1 MSKLIEIKDLETNFY
16 TYEGIV
22 QALDGIN
29 LSMGEGEILGLV
41 GETGC
46 GKSVTALSILQLIR
60 PPGRIEK
67 GEVILRVQDKSNQSK
82 HPIDL
87 LDQTELLMQKVRGN
101 EISMIFQEASEALN
115 PVYSVNNQ
123 VSESFLLHRQKEL
136 CQDVLRKIEQD
147 IGKGRS
153 FLRRIILKMERRIY
167 LRMREDPSSSLLAI
181 LSFLPIVRSYKR
193 RMVDQARIE
202 SIKLMRMLGIAHPEE
217 VVRRYPHEL
226 SGGMQ
231 QRVVIAMAL
240 ACSPTLLIAD
250 EPTSNLDV
258 TIQAQI
264 LDLLRGLREKLKTSI
279 LFITHDL
286 GVVAEICERAA
297 VMYAG
302 HIVEIA
308 PVDSLFR
315 KPLHP
320 YTQGLLESVP
330 RPGCKGRLRSI
341 KGNVPNLISPPPGC
355 RFHPRCPFVMAKCSE
370 RKPALKEIEKS
381 RFVACYLHH
390 QETKKNDT

>member
-1 MSKLIEIKDLETNFY
+1 LSKLIEIKDLKTNFY

-29 LSMGEGEILGLV
+29 LSMREGEILGLV

-46 GKSVTALSILQLIR
+46 GKSVTALSILRLIR
-60 PPGRIEK
+60 PPGKIEA
-67 GEVILRVQDKSNQSK
+67 GEVVLRLQDESGQSK
-82 HPIDL
+82 DPIDL

-101 EISMIFQEASEALN
+101 EVSMIFQEASEALN
-115 PVYSVNNQ
+115 PVYSVNDQ
-123 VSESFLLHRQKEL
+123 ISESFLLHRQKEL
-136 CQDVLRKIEQD
+136 CQDVLKKIEQD
-147 IGKGRS
+147 LRKGSS
-153 FLRRIILKMERRIY
+153 FLRRIILKSERRIY
-167 LRMREDPSSSLLAI
+167 LKMREDPSSSLLAI
-181 LSFLPIVRSYKR
+181 LSFLPIVRRYKR

-202 SIKLMRMLGIAHPEE
+202 TIKLLRTLGIAHPEE
-217 VVRRYPHEL
+217 VVRRYPHQL

-286 GVVAEICERAA
+286 GVVAEMCERAA

-302 HIVEIA
+302 HMVEVA
-308 PVDSLFR
+308 PVHSLFQ

-320 YTQGLLESVP
+320 YTQGLLKSVP
-330 RPGCKGRLRSI
+330 RLGEKDRLQSI
-341 KGNVPNLISPPPGC
+341 KGNVPNLIHPPSGC
-355 RFHPRCPFVMAKCSE
+355 RFHPRCPSVMAKCSE
-370 RKPALKEIEKS
+370 RKPALKEIKKG

-390 QETKKNDT
+390 QETEKNDT

>member
-1 MSKLIEIKDLETNFY
+1 MSKLIEIKDLKTNFY

-29 LSMGEGEILGLV
+29 LSMREGEILGLV

-46 GKSVTALSILQLIR
+46 GKSVTALSILRLIR
-60 PPGRIEK
+60 PPGRIEA
-67 GEVILRVQDKSNQSK
+67 GEVLLQLQDESSQSK
-82 HPIDL
+82 DPVDL

-101 EISMIFQEASEALN
+101 EVSMIFQEASEALN
-115 PVYSVNNQ
+115 PVYSVNDQ

-147 IGKGRS
+147 LGKGRS

-202 SIKLMRMLGIAHPEE
+202 SIKLLRMLGIPHPEE
-217 VVRRYPHEL
+217 VVKRYPHQL

-264 LDLLRGLREKLKTSI
+264 LDLLRGLRESLKTSI

>member
-1 MSKLIEIKDLETNFY
+1 MLKLIEIKDLKTNFY

-29 LSMGEGEILGLV
+29 LSMREGEILGLV

-46 GKSVTALSILQLIR
+46 GKSVTALSILRLIR
-60 PPGRIEK
+60 PPGKIEA
-67 GEVILRVQDKSNQSK
+67 GEVILRLQDESSQSK
-82 HPIDL
+82 DPIDL
-87 LDQTELLMQKVRGN
+87 LDQTEPLMQKVRGN
-101 EISMIFQEASEALN
+101 EVSMIFQEASEALN

-136 CQDVLRKIEQD
+136 CRDVLKKIEQD
-147 IGKGRS
+147 LGKATS

-167 LRMREDPSSSLLAI
+167 LRMRENPSSSWLAI

-193 RMVDQARIE
+193 RMVNQARIE
-202 SIKLMRMLGIAHPEE
+202 SIELLRILGIPHPEE
-217 VVRRYPHEL
+217 VVRRYPHQL

-231 QRVVIAMAL
+231 QRIVIAMAL

-264 LDLLRGLREKLKTSI
+264 LDLLQGLREKLKTSI

-302 HIVEIA
+302 HIVEVA
-308 PVDSLFR
+308 PVHPLFR

-320 YTQGLLESVP
+320 YTQGLLKSVP
-330 RPGCKGRLRSI
+330 RPGEKGRLQSI
-341 KGNVPNLISPPPGC
+341 EGNVPNLIHPPPGC
-355 RFHPRCPFVMAKCSE
+355 RFHPRCPSVMAKCSE
-370 RKPALKEIEKS
+370 RKPALRETEQG

-390 QETKKNDT
+390 QETEKNDT

>member
-1 MSKLIEIKDLETNFY
+1 MPKLIEIKDLKTNFY

-22 QALDGIN
+22 HALDGIN
-29 LSMGEGEILGLV
+29 FSIREGEILGLV

-46 GKSVTALSILQLIR
+46 GKSVTALSILRLIR
-60 PPGRIEK
+60 PPGKIEA
-67 GEVILRVQDKSNQSK
+67 GEVVLRLQDESSESK
-82 HPIDL
+82 HPINL

-115 PVYSVNNQ
+115 PVYSVNDQ

-136 CQDVLRKIEQD
+136 CQGVLKEIEQD
-147 IGKGRS
+147 LRKGSSFFRRS
-153 FLRRIILKMERRIY
+153 ILNMERSIY
-167 LRMREDPSSSLLAI
+167 LRMRGNPSSFLLAI
-181 LSFLPIVRSYKR
+181 LTFLPIVRSYKR
-193 RMVDQARIE
+193 RMVNQARTE
-202 SIKLMRMLGIAHPEE
+202 SIKLLRMLGIPHPEE

-264 LDLLRGLREKLKTSI
+264 LDLVRGLREKLKTSI

-286 GVVAEICERAA
+286 GVVAEMCERAV

-302 HIVEIA
+302 HIVEVA

-320 YTQGLLESVP
+320 YTQGLLEAVP
-330 RPGCKGRLRSI
+330 RPGCKERLRSI
-341 KGNVPNLISPPPGC
+341 KGNVPNLISPPSGC
-355 RFHPRCPFVMAKCSE
+355 RFHPRCSFVMTKCSK

-381 RFVACYLHH
+381 HFVACYIHH
-390 QETKKNDT
+390 QETEKNDT

>member
-1 MSKLIEIKDLETNFY
+1 LSKLIEIKDLETNFY

>member
-1 MSKLIEIKDLETNFY
+1 MSKLIEIKNLKTNFY

-29 LSMGEGEILGLV
+29 LSMREGEILGLV

-46 GKSVTALSILQLIR
+46 GKSVTALSILRLIR
-60 PPGRIEK
+60 PPGKIEA
-67 GEVILRVQDKSNQSK
+67 GEIVLRLRDESGQSK

-101 EISMIFQEASEALN
+101 EVSMIFQEASEALN
-115 PVYSVNNQ
+115 PVYSVNSQ
-123 VSESFLLHRQKEL
+123 VSESFLLHREKEL
-136 CQDVLRKIEQD
+136 CQDVLKKIEQD
-147 IGKGRS
+147 IGKGIS
-153 FLRRIILKMERRIY
+153 FPRRIVLKIERRIY
-167 LRMREDPSSSLLAI
+167 RRIREDPSSFLLKI
-181 LSFLPIVRSYKR
+181 LSSIPIVRSYKR
-193 RMVDQARIE
+193 RLANQARIE
-202 SIKLMRMLGIAHPEE
+202 SIKLLRMLGIPHPEE
-217 VVRRYPHEL
+217 MVKRYPHEL

-264 LDLLRGLREKLKTSI
+264 LDLVRGLREKLKTSI

-302 HIVEIA
+302 HVAEIA
-308 PVDSLFR
+308 PVHSLFR

-320 YTQGLLESVP
+320 YTEGLLKSIP
-330 RPGCKGRLRSI
+330 RLGEKGRLQSI
-341 KGNVPNLISPPPGC
+341 EGNVPNLLHPPSGC
-355 RFHPRCPFVMAKCSE
+355 RFHPRCPSVMAKCSE
-370 RKPALKEIEKS
+370 GKPALEEIEKS

-390 QETKKNDT
+390 QETEKNDT

>member
-1 MSKLIEIKDLETNFY
+1 MPKLIEIKDLKTNFY
-16 TYEGIV
+16 TYKGIV

-29 LSMGEGEILGLV
+29 FSIKEGEILGLV

-46 GKSVTALSILQLIR
+46 GKSVTALSILRLIR
-60 PPGRIEK
+60 PPGKIEA
-67 GEVILRVQDKSNQSK
+67 GEVILRLEDKTSGSK
-82 HPIDL
+82 RPVDL

-101 EISMIFQEASEALN
+101 EVSMIFQEASEALN
-115 PVYSVNNQ
+115 PVYSVNDQ
-123 VSESFLLHRQKEL
+123 ISESFLLHRQKEL
-136 CQDVLRKIEQD
+136 CQDVLGKIEQD
-147 IGKGRS
+147 IGKENS
-153 FLRRIILKMERRIY
+153 FPRRIILKMERSIY
-167 LRMREDPSSSLLAI
+167 ARMRENPSSSLLSI
-181 LSFLPIVRSYKR
+181 LSFFPIVRRYKR

-202 SIKLMRMLGIAHPEE
+202 SIKLLLTLGIPQPEE
-217 VVRRYPHEL
+217 VVRRYPHQL

-231 QRVVIAMAL
+231 QRIVIAMAL

-264 LDLLRGLREKLKTSI
+264 LDLLRGLKEKLKTSI

-302 HIVEIA
+302 HIVEVA
-308 PVDSLFR
+308 PVHPLFR

-320 YTQGLLESVP
+320 YTQGLLKSVP
-330 RPGCKGRLRSI
+330 RPGEKGRLQSI
-341 KGNVPNLISPPPGC
+341 EGNVPNLIHPPPGC
-355 RFHPRCPFVMAKCSE
+355 RFHPRCPSVMAKCSE
-370 RKPALKEIEKS
+370 RKPTLEQTEKN
-381 RFVACYLHH
+381 RFVACYLYHE
-390 QETKKNDT
+390 ETEKNDT

>member
-1 MSKLIEIKDLETNFY
+1 MSKLIEIKDLKTNFY

-29 LSMGEGEILGLV
+29 LSMREGEILGLV

-46 GKSVTALSILQLIR
+46 GKSVTALSILRLIR
-60 PPGRIEK
+60 PPGRIEA
-67 GEVILRVQDKSNQSK
+67 GEVLLQLQDESSQSK
-82 HPIDL
+82 DPVDL

-101 EISMIFQEASEALN
+101 EVSMIFQEASEALN
-115 PVYSVNNQ
+115 PVYSVNDQ

-136 CQDVLRKIEQD
+136 CQDVLKKIEQD
-147 IGKGRS
+147 LRKGSS
-153 FLRRIILKMERRIY
+153 FLRRIILKNERRIY
-167 LRMREDPSSSLLAI
+167 LMKRNNPSSSLLAI
-181 LSFLPIVRSYKR
+181 LAFLPIVRRYKR
-193 RMVDQARIE
+193 RMVDQAKIE
-202 SIKLMRMLGIAHPEE
+202 TIKLLRTLGIAHPEE
-217 VVRRYPHEL
+217 VVRRYPHQL

-240 ACSPTLLIAD
+240 ACSPNLLIAD

-264 LDLLRGLREKLKTSI
+264 LDLVRGLREKLKMSI

-302 HIVEIA
+302 HIAEVA
-308 PVDSLFR
+308 PVHSLFQ

-320 YTQGLLESVP
+320 YTQGLLKSIP
-330 RPGCKGRLRSI
+330 RPGEKGRLQSI
-341 KGNVPNLISPPPGC
+341 EGNVPNLIHPPSGC
-355 RFHPRCPFVMAKCSE
+355 RFHPRCPSVMAKCSE
-370 RKPALKEIEKS
+370 RKPALKEIEKN

-390 QETKKNDT
+390 QETDKNDT

>member
-1 MSKLIEIKDLETNFY
+1 LPKLIEIKNLKTNFY

-29 LSMGEGEILGLV
+29 FSIREGEILGLV

-46 GKSVTALSILQLIR
+46 GKSVTALSILRLIR
-60 PPGRIEK
+60 PPGKIER
-67 GEVILRVQDKSNQSK
+67 GGVVLRLQDESSQSK
-82 HPIDL
+82 HPINL

-115 PVYSVNNQ
+115 PVYSVNDQ

-136 CQDVLRKIEQD
+136 CHSVLERIEQD
-147 IGKGRS
+147 LRKGSS
-153 FLRRIILKMERRIY
+153 FLRRSILKMERRIY
-167 LRMREDPSSSLLAI
+167 LRMRKDPSSYLLAI

-193 RMVDQARIE
+193 RMVGQARIE
-202 SIKLMRMLGIAHPEE
+202 SIKLLRMLGIPHPEE
-217 VVRRYPHEL
+217 VVKRYPHEL

-264 LDLLRGLREKLKTSI
+264 LDLVRGLRERLKTSI

-320 YTQGLLESVP
+320 YTQGLLKSVP
-330 RPGCKGRLRSI
+330 RPGCKERLRSI
-341 KGNVPNLISPPPGC
+341 KGNVPNLISPPSGC
-355 RFHPRCPFVMAKCSE
+355 RFHPRCPSVMAKCSK
-370 RKPALKEIEKS
+370 RKPALKEIEKN

>member
-1 MSKLIEIKDLETNFY
+1 MPKLIEIKDLKTNFY

-29 LSMGEGEILGLV
+29 LSMREGEILGLV

-46 GKSVTALSILQLIR
+46 GKSVTALSILRLIR
-60 PPGRIEK
+60 PPGKIEA
-67 GEVILRVQDKSNQSK
+67 GEVILRLEDKSSQSK

-101 EISMIFQEASEALN
+101 EVSMIFQEASEALN
-115 PVYSVNNQ
+115 PVYSVNDQ

-136 CQDVLRKIEQD
+136 CQDVLKKIEQD
-147 IGKGRS
+147 LGKGSS
-153 FLRRIILKMERRIY
+153 FLRRIILKSERRIY
-167 LRMREDPSSSLLAI
+167 CRMRESPSSSLLAI
-181 LSFLPIVRSYKR
+181 LSFLPVVRSYKR
-193 RMVDQARIE
+193 RLVNQARME
-202 SIKLMRMLGIAHPEE
+202 SIKLLRTLGIPHPEE
-217 VVRRYPHEL
+217 VVKRYPHQL

-264 LDLLRGLREKLKTSI
+264 LDLLRGLRESLKTSI

-320 YTQGLLESVP
+320 YTQALLESLP
-330 RPGCKGRLRSI
+330 RPGYKERLHSI

-355 RFHPRCPFVMAKCSE
+355 RFHPRCPSVMAKCSK

-381 RFVACYLHH
+381 RFVACYLYH
-390 QETKKNDT
+390 EKTKKNDT

>member
-1 MSKLIEIKDLETNFY
+1 MAKLIEIKDLKTNFY

-22 QALDGIN
+22 RALDGIN
-29 LSMGEGEILGLV
+29 LTIREGEIVGLV

-46 GKSVTALSILQLIR
+46 GKSVTALSILRLIR
-60 PPGRIEK
+60 PPGKIEQ
-67 GEVILRVQDKSNQSK
+67 GRVLLRLSDESGQPK
-82 HPIDL
+82 HRIDL
-87 LDQTELLMQKVRGN
+87 LDQSELVMQRVRGN

-115 PVYSVNNQ
+115 PVYSVNDQ

-136 CQDVLRKIEQD
+136 CQGVLEGIEQD
-147 IGKGRS
+147 LRKGNS
-153 FLRRIILKMERRIY
+153 SLRRSILKMERRIY
-167 LRMREDPSSSLLAI
+167 LRMRENPSSSLSAI
-181 LSFLPIVRSYKR
+181 LSFLPVVRSYKR
-193 RMVDQARIE
+193 RMVNQARIE
-202 SIKLMRMLGIAHPEE
+202 SIELLRTLGIAHPEE

-264 LDLLRGLREKLKTSI
+264 LDLLRGLRKKLKTSI

-302 HIVEIA
+302 HIAEVA
-308 PVDSLFR
+308 PVGSLFR
-315 KPLHP
+315 EPLHP
-320 YTQGLLESVP
+320 YTQALLQSVP
-330 RPGCKGRLRSI
+330 SPGRKERLSSI
-341 KGNVPNLISPPPGC
+341 KGNVPNLISAPPGC
-355 RFHPRCPFVMAKCSE
+355 RFHPRCSFAMAKCSKK
-370 RKPALKEIEKS
+370 RPALKEIRKTRS
-381 RFVACYLHH
+381 VACYLHH
-390 QETKKNDT
+390 QETEKNDT

>member
-1 MSKLIEIKDLETNFY
+1 MSKLIEIKDLKTNFY

-29 LSMGEGEILGLV
+29 LSMREGEILGLV

-46 GKSVTALSILQLIR
+46 GKSVTALSILRLIR
-60 PPGRIEK
+60 PPGKIEA
-67 GEVILRVQDKSNQSK
+67 GEVVLRLQDESGQSK
-82 HPIDL
+82 DPIDL

-101 EISMIFQEASEALN
+101 EVSMIFQEASEALN
-115 PVYSVNNQ
+115 PVYSVNDQ

-136 CQDVLRKIEQD
+136 CQDVLKKIEQD
-147 IGKGRS
+147 LRKGSS
-153 FLRRIILKMERRIY
+153 FLRRIILKSERRIY
-167 LRMREDPSSSLLAI
+167 LKMREDPSSSLLAI
-181 LSFLPIVRSYKR
+181 LSFLPIVRRYKR

-202 SIKLMRMLGIAHPEE
+202 TIKLLRTLGIAHPEE
-217 VVRRYPHEL
+217 VVRRYPHQL

-264 LDLLRGLREKLKTSI
+264 LDLVRGLREKLKTSI

-286 GVVAEICERAA
+286 GVVAEMCERAA

-302 HIVEIA
+302 HMVEVA
-308 PVDSLFR
+308 PVHSL
-315 KPLHP
+315 
-320 YTQGLLESVP
+320 
-330 RPGCKGRLRSI
+330 
-341 KGNVPNLISPPPGC
+341 
-355 RFHPRCPFVMAKCSE
+355 
-370 RKPALKEIEKS
+370 
-381 RFVACYLHH
+381 
-390 QETKKNDT
+390 